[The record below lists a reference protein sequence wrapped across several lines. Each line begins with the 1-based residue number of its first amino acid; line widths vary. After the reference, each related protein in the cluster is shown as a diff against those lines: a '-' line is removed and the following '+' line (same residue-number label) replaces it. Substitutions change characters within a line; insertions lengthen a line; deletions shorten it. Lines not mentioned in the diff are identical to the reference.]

1 MIPNI
6 REGRTFREVFSV
18 SCGYSLSTMES
29 IVLALGRKFLPSS
42 LYERLAS
49 SSIARRLA
57 RGSLWSLFGS
67 AAARIL
73 VLVAMI
79 LVARVLGQVSFGEL
93 GLIQSTLGMAGL
105 MAGMGLGETATR
117 FVAKYATS
125 DPLRAGRVIALVMSI
140 SVGTVVLTAV
150 VVISLSGLIAGAMLN
165 APHLQ
170 SALEWGS
177 LLMAATAF
185 RGIQG
190 GVFAGLEKFDALAKL
205 NILDGLVSLITMVLL
220 AQIMGVQ
227 GAVLGL
233 ALGTIMVWLV
243 GRILLMKELST
254 RGIAVRY
261 RGCGADWR
269 ILTGYSLPSLL
280 ASLVATPVLWFAM
293 TLVARSGQGFAGL
306 GLYNAAY
313 QWHGPMVFI
322 PMILLSVS
330 IPVLVQEWEAGRE
343 ERFRAVTL
351 WMCGLMLAL
360 SLPPAVVA
368 ALLSPWIMSL
378 YGPEFREGWTVLILL
393 LAAAPLHALAKIAS
407 GALLGMNRAWWV
419 LGVNLGW
426 GATLLAVTAW
436 LVPTRGVLG
445 LAIAFLAAYAILGT
459 LSLASV
465 LVGSRRCAVANSR
478 SHTASRNV

>member
-1 MIPNI
+1 MA
-6 REGRTFREVFSV
+6 
-18 SCGYSLSTMES
+18 S
-29 IVLALGRKFLPSS
+29 IVLALGGKILPSS

-67 AAARIL
+67 ASARIL

-79 LVARVLGQVSFGEL
+79 LVARVLGRVSFGEL

-105 MAGMGLGETATR
+105 MAGVGLGETATR

-125 DPLRAGRVIALVMSI
+125 DPLRAGRVIALVTSVSI
-140 SVGTVVLTAV
+140 GTVLLATVVL
-150 VVISLSGLIAGAMLN
+150 ISVSGLIAGGMLN
-165 APHLQ
+165 APQLQ
-170 SALEWGS
+170 SALVWGS

-190 GVFAGLEKFDALAKL
+190 GVLAGLEKFDALAKL
-205 NILDGLVSLITMVLL
+205 NILDGVVSLVAMVFL
-220 AQIMGVQ
+220 ARLMGVE

-233 ALGTIMVWLV
+233 ALSAIMVWLV
-243 GRILLMKELST
+243 GRTLLMKEQSS
-254 RGIAVRY
+254 RGIVVRY
-261 RGCGADWR
+261 GGCGADWR

-280 ASLVATPVLWFAM
+280 AGLVATPVLWFAM

-313 QWHGPMVFI
+313 QWHGPMMFI
-322 PMILLSVS
+322 PMILMSVS
-330 IPVLVQEWEAGRE
+330 IPVLVQEWEAGRK

-368 ALLSPWIMSL
+368 AFLSPWIMSL
-378 YGPEFREGWTVLILL
+378 YGPRFREGWTVLVLL

-426 GATLLAVTAW
+426 GATVLAVTAW
-436 LVPTRGVLG
+436 LVPTRGVMG
-445 LAIAFLAAYAILGT
+445 LAIGFVAAYGVLGP
-459 LSLASV
+459 LSLALV
-465 LVGSRRCAVANSR
+465 LVASRRGAVANFGSYAANR
-478 SHTASRNV
+478 QRKTC

>member
-1 MIPNI
+1 
-6 REGRTFREVFSV
+6 
-18 SCGYSLSTMES
+18 MES
-29 IVLALGRKFLPSS
+29 IVLALGRKILPSS

-49 SSIARRLA
+49 SPIARRLA

-67 AAARIL
+67 ATARIL

-93 GLIQSTLGMAGL
+93 GLIQSTLGMAGV
-105 MAGMGLGETATR
+105 MAGVGLGETATR

-125 DPLRAGRVIALVMSI
+125 DPLRAGRVIALVTSVSI
-140 SVGTVVLTAV
+140 GTVLLTTVVL
-150 VVISLSGLIAGAMLN
+150 ISVSGLIAGAMLH
-165 APHLQ
+165 APQLQ
-170 SALEWGS
+170 SALVWGS

-205 NILDGLVSLITMVLL
+205 NILEGVVSLIAMVFL
-220 AQIMGVQ
+220 ARLMGVE

-233 ALGTIMVWLV
+233 ALGAIMVWLA
-243 GRILLMKELST
+243 GRTLLIKEQSS
-254 RGIAVRY
+254 RGIVVRY
-261 RGCGADWR
+261 GGCGADWR
-269 ILTGYSLPSLL
+269 ILTGYSMPNLL
-280 ASLVATPVLWFAM
+280 AGLVATPVLWFAM

-330 IPVLVQEWEAGRE
+330 LPVLVQEWEAGRK

-351 WMCGLMLAL
+351 WISGLMLAL
-360 SLPPAVVA
+360 SLPPAVLA
-368 ALLSPWIMSL
+368 ALFSPWIMSL
-378 YGPEFREGWTVLILL
+378 YGPGFREGWMILVLL

-407 GALLGMNRAWWV
+407 SALLGMNRAWWV
-419 LGVNLGW
+419 LGVNVIW
-426 GATLLAVTAW
+426 STTLLILTVS
-436 LVPTRGVLG
+436 LVSKLGVMA
-445 LAIAFLAAYAILGT
+445 LAIGFLVSYAILAG
-459 LSLASV
+459 ASTA
-465 LVGSRRCAVANSR
+465 LVFAGSRKSSGSDKHKSKRLK
-478 SHTASRNV
+478 TARRVLQMRIFYPWRND

>member
-1 MIPNI
+1 
-6 REGRTFREVFSV
+6 
-18 SCGYSLSTMES
+18 MES
-29 IVLALGRKFLPSS
+29 IVLALRKKLLPSS
-42 LYERLAS
+42 LYDRIAA
-49 SSIARRLA
+49 SSIAIRLA

-67 AAARIL
+67 ATARIL

-117 FVAKYATS
+117 FVAKYAAS
-125 DPLRAGRVIALVMSI
+125 DMPRAGRVIALVTSVSIGTVLLAAVMLI
-140 SVGTVVLTAV
+140 SV
-150 VVISLSGLIAGAMLN
+150 SGFIASALLH
-165 APHLQ
+165 APQLQ
-170 SALEWGS
+170 SALMWGS
-177 LLMAATAF
+177 LFMAATAF

-205 NILDGLVSLITMVLL
+205 NILEGTASLITMVLL
-220 AQIMGVQ
+220 ARLMGVQ

-233 ALGTIMVWLV
+233 TLGPVMAWLT
-243 GRILLMKELST
+243 GRTLLTKELHS

-280 ASLVATPVLWFAM
+280 AGLVATPVLWFAM
-293 TLVARSGQGFAGL
+293 TLVARSAQGFAGL

-313 QWHGPMVFI
+313 QWHGPIVFI

-330 IPVLVQEWEAGRE
+330 IPVLVQEWEAGRK

-351 WMCGLMLAL
+351 WICGLMLAL
-360 SLPPAVVA
+360 SLPPALLA

-378 YGPEFREGWTVLILL
+378 YGPGFREGWMILVLL

-419 LGVNLGW
+419 LGVNVIW
-426 GATLLAVTAW
+426 STTLLILTVS
-436 LVPTRGVLG
+436 LVSELGVMALVIG
-445 LAIAFLAAYAILGT
+445 FLVSYAILAA
-459 LSLASV
+459 ASTALV
-465 LVGSRRCAVANSR
+465 FVGSGKFSGSDKQWRSARRVPFIESN
-478 SHTASRNV
+478 

>member
-1 MIPNI
+1 
-6 REGRTFREVFSV
+6 
-18 SCGYSLSTMES
+18 MES
-29 IVLALGRKFLPSS
+29 IVLALGRKILPSS
-42 LYERLAS
+42 LYERLAA

-67 AAARIL
+67 ATARIL

-93 GLIQSTLGMAGL
+93 GLIQSTLGMTGL

-125 DPLRAGRVIALVMSI
+125 DPLRAGRVIALVTSVSI
-140 SVGTVVLTAV
+140 GTVLLATVVL
-150 VVISLSGLIAGAMLN
+150 ISVSGLIAGAMLN
-165 APHLQ
+165 APQLQ
-170 SALEWGS
+170 SALVWGS

-205 NILDGLVSLITMVLL
+205 NILDGVLSCVAMVFL
-220 AQIMGVQ
+220 AQLMGVE

-233 ALGTIMVWLV
+233 ALGAIMVWQV
-243 GRILLMKELST
+243 GRILLMKELGS
-254 RGIAVRY
+254 RGIVVRY
-261 RGCGADWR
+261 GGCGADWR

-280 ASLVATPVLWFAM
+280 ANLVATPVLWFAM

-313 QWHGPMVFI
+313 QWHGPMMFI
-322 PMILLSVS
+322 PMVLMSVS
-330 IPVLVQEWEAGRE
+330 IPVLVQEWEASRK
-343 ERFRAVTL
+343 ERFRQVTL
-351 WMCGLMLAL
+351 WICCLMLAL
-360 SLPPAVVA
+360 SLPPALLA

-378 YGPEFREGWTVLILL
+378 YGPGFREGWMILVLL

-419 LGVNLGW
+419 LGVNVIW
-426 GATLLAVTAW
+426 STTLLFLTIS
-436 LVPTRGVLG
+436 LVSDLGVMSLAIG
-445 LAIAFLAAYAILGT
+445 FLISYAILAIASTGLVF
-459 LSLASV
+459 
-465 LVGSRRCAVANSR
+465 VGSHKSSSSDCHR
-478 SHTASRNV
+478 SKSL

>member
-1 MIPNI
+1 
-6 REGRTFREVFSV
+6 
-18 SCGYSLSTMES
+18 MES
-29 IVLALGRKFLPSS
+29 IVLALTRKLLPSS
-42 LYERLAS
+42 LYERLAT
-49 SSIARRLA
+49 SSIAKRLA
-57 RGSLWSLFGS
+57 HGSLWSLFGS
-67 AAARIL
+67 GASRIL

-79 LVARVLGQVSFGEL
+79 LAARVLGRVSFGEL

-105 MAGMGLGETATR
+105 MAGIGLGETATR
-117 FVAKYATS
+117 FVANYVTS
-125 DPLRAGRVIALVMSI
+125 DPLRAGRVIALVTSVSI
-140 SVGTVVLTAV
+140 GTVLLATVVL
-150 VVISLSGLIAGAMLN
+150 ISLSGLIAGAMLH
-165 APHLQ
+165 APQLK
-170 SALEWGS
+170 SALVWGS

-205 NILDGLVSLITMVLL
+205 NILDGVVSLITMVFL
-220 AQIMGVQ
+220 AQFMGVQ

-233 ALGTIMVWLV
+233 ALSAIMVWLV
-243 GRILLMKELST
+243 GRILLMKELRS

-261 RGCGADWR
+261 GGCGADWR

-280 ASLVATPVLWFAM
+280 ASLVGTTVLWFAM

-330 IPVLVQEWEAGRE
+330 IPVLVQEWEAGRK

-351 WMCGLMLAL
+351 WICCLMLAL

-368 ALLSPWIMSL
+368 AFLSPWIMSL
-378 YGPEFREGWTVLILL
+378 YGPGFREGWTVLVLL
-393 LAAAPLHALAKIAS
+393 LAAAPLHAVAKIAS

-419 LGVNLGW
+419 LGANLAW
-426 GATLLAVTAW
+426 GATLLALTAW
-436 LVPTRGVLG
+436 LVPTRGVMG
-445 LAIAFLAAYAILGT
+445 LAIGFVAAYGVLGP

-465 LVGSRRCAVANSR
+465 LVGSKHGIVPTGALQ
-478 SHTASRNV
+478 TASQHRKNC

>member
-1 MIPNI
+1 
-6 REGRTFREVFSV
+6 
-18 SCGYSLSTMES
+18 MES
-29 IVLALGRKFLPSS
+29 IVLALGRKILPSS
-42 LYERLAS
+42 LYERLTT
-49 SSIARRLA
+49 SSIAKRLA

-67 AAARIL
+67 ASARIL

-105 MAGMGLGETATR
+105 MAGVGLGETATR

-125 DPLRAGRVIALVMSI
+125 DPLRAGRVIALVTSVSI
-140 SVGTVVLTAV
+140 GTVLLATVVL
-150 VVISLSGLIAGAMLN
+150 ISASGVIAGAMLH
-165 APHLQ
+165 APQLQ
-170 SALEWGS
+170 SALVWGS

-185 RGIQG
+185 RGIQS

-205 NILDGLVSLITMVLL
+205 NILDGVVSLIAMVFL
-220 AQIMGVQ
+220 ARLMGVE

-233 ALGTIMVWLV
+233 ALGAIMVWLV
-243 GRILLMKELST
+243 GRILLMKEQSS
-254 RGIAVRY
+254 RGIVVRY
-261 RGCGADWR
+261 GGCGADWR

-293 TLVARSGQGFAGL
+293 TLVARSGQGFAAL

-313 QWHGPMVFI
+313 QWHGPMMFI
-322 PMILLSVS
+322 PMNLMSVS
-330 IPVLVQEWEAGRE
+330 IPVFVQEWEAGRK

-360 SLPPAVVA
+360 SLPPAVLA

-378 YGPEFREGWTVLILL
+378 YGPGFREGWTVLVLL

-436 LVPTRGVLG
+436 LVPTRGVMG
-445 LAIAFLAAYAILGT
+445 LAIGFLAAYAMLGT
-459 LSLASV
+459 FSLASV
-465 LVGSRRCAVANSR
+465 LVGSKQGAVANIG
-478 SHTASRNV
+478 SHTASHQRKNC

>member
-1 MIPNI
+1 
-6 REGRTFREVFSV
+6 
-18 SCGYSLSTMES
+18 MES
-29 IVLALGRKFLPSS
+29 IVLALGRKLLPSS
-42 LYERLAS
+42 LYERIAS

-67 AAARIL
+67 ASARIL
-73 VLVAMI
+73 SLVAMI

-125 DPLRAGRVIALVMSI
+125 DPLRAGRVIALVMSV
-140 SVGTVVLTAV
+140 SVGTVVLAAV
-150 VVISLSGLIAGAMLN
+150 VVISMSGLIAGAVLN

-170 SALEWGS
+170 SALVWGS

-185 RGIQG
+185 REIQN
-190 GVFAGLEKFDALAKL
+190 GVFVGLEKFDALAKL
-205 NILDGLVSLITMVLL
+205 NILDGVLSFVAIVFL
-220 AQIMGVQ
+220 ARLMGVE

-233 ALGTIMVWLV
+233 ALGAFIVWLV
-243 GRILLMKELST
+243 GRILLMKALRS

-261 RGCGADWR
+261 GGCGADWR
-269 ILTGYSLPSLL
+269 ILTGYSLPSLI
-280 ASLVATPVLWFAM
+280 ANLVATPVLWFAM

-313 QWHGPMVFI
+313 QWLGPIVFI
-322 PMILLSVS
+322 PMILMSVS
-330 IPVLVQEWEAGRE
+330 IPVLVQEWEAGRK

-351 WMCGLMLAL
+351 WICGLMLAL

-368 ALLSPWIMSL
+368 AFLSPWIMSL
-378 YGPEFREGWTVLILL
+378 YGPGFREGWMILVLL
-393 LAAAPLHALAKIAS
+393 LAAAPLLALAKIAS

-436 LVPTRGVLG
+436 LIPTRGAMG
-445 LAIAFLAAYAILGT
+445 LAIAFLAAYAMIGP

-465 LVGSRRCAVANSR
+465 LVGSRRCAVGNFG
-478 SHTASRNV
+478 SHTASRQRKTC

>member
-1 MIPNI
+1 M
-6 REGRTFREVFSV
+6 
-18 SCGYSLSTMES
+18 
-29 IVLALGRKFLPSS
+29 LALGRKILPSS
-42 LYERLAS
+42 WYERLAS

-67 AAARIL
+67 ASARIL

-105 MAGMGLGETATR
+105 MAGVGLGETATR

-125 DPLRAGRVIALVMSI
+125 DPPRAGRVIALVTSVSI
-140 SVGTVVLTAV
+140 GTVLLATVVLISVSGV
-150 VVISLSGLIAGAMLN
+150 VAGAMLH
-165 APHLQ
+165 APQLQ
-170 SALEWGS
+170 SALVWGS

-185 RGIQG
+185 RGIQS
-190 GVFAGLEKFDALAKL
+190 GVLAGLEKFDALAKL
-205 NILDGLVSLITMVLL
+205 NILEGVVSLIAMVFL
-220 AQIMGVQ
+220 ARLMGVE

-233 ALGTIMVWLV
+233 ALSAIIVWLV
-243 GRILLMKELST
+243 GRTLLMKEQTS

-261 RGCGADWR
+261 GGCGADWR

-280 ASLVATPVLWFAM
+280 AALVATPVLWFAM
-293 TLVARSGQGFAGL
+293 TLVARSAQGFAGL

-313 QWHGPMVFI
+313 QWHGPMMFI
-322 PMILLSVS
+322 PMILMSVS
-330 IPVLVQEWEAGRE
+330 IPVLVQEWEAGRK

-368 ALLSPWIMSL
+368 AFLSPWVMSL
-378 YGPEFREGWTVLILL
+378 YGPGFREGWAVLVLL

-407 GALLGMNRAWWV
+407 GALLGMNRAWCV

-436 LVPTRGVLG
+436 LVPTRGVMG
-445 LAIAFLAAYAILGT
+445 LAIGFLAAYGILGPFCI
-459 LSLASV
+459 ASV
-465 LVGSRRCAVANSR
+465 LVGSRQRLVPNFEP
-478 SHTASRNV
+478 HTASHQRKDR